1 MPNLFHKCKGITDLV
16 SDQEIKI
23 STNKMESK
31 QGKFQF
37 TCRRVN
43 L

>member
-1 MPNLFHKCKGITDLV
+1 MPNLIHKCQDITDFIY
-16 SDQEIKI
+16 DQEIKI

-37 TCRRVN
+37 TCREVSF
-43 L
+43 